1 MKVFNV
7 PKRVR
12 PSFFLIRRVR
22 ARTGLS
28 FPFIHSRVTYL
39 P

>member
-1 MKVFNV
+1 MKLFTIS
-7 PKRVR
+7 KRVR

-22 ARTGLS
+22 ARSGLS